1 MTLAEIIKMELY
13 DENYTAGVFV
23 DLKKAFHIVDHNI
36 ITMVLEVS
44 LKIGF
49 VLAETSEISMSHSMN
64 LIHLANQF

>member
-1 MTLAEIIKMELY
+1 MTLAEIIQMELY
-13 DENYTAGVFV
+13 AENYTAGVFV

-49 VLAETSEISMSHSMN
+49 VLA
-64 LIHLANQF
+64 

>member
-49 VLAETSEISMSHSMN
+49 VLA
-64 LIHLANQF
+64 